1 MKPIEIFRPGRFTAM
16 NGEDVT
22 ITAADLEASAK
33 AYDPAVH
40 EAPFV
45 VGHPK
50 ADAPAYGWA
59 GSLRFAE
66 GALVVDPKQV
76 EPAFGQLVREGRF
89 KKVSAS
95 FYKPDYPKNPKPGVF
110 YLRHVGFLGAHPP
123 ALPGL
128 KPIEFAAAD
137 EGCITV
143 EFGASSAV
151 TKEAPVVTIT
161 PEELAKQKA
170 DLEAREKNIEQR
182 EKDVSQKE
190 VSFGERE
197 QTLKKKETEA
207 RISGIAEFVGG
218 LVQAGKVHPKHKDG
232 LVSFMTSLDDS
243 GVIEFGEGEAKK
255 SVGLGGWLREFLT
268 AQSKIVDFGE
278 TAPDKNDPN
287 TGATVD
293 FAAPTGCSVDGDLLA
308 IHQKALA
315 FQAKNP
321 GTGYEAAVAAVK
333 K

>member
-1 MKPIEIFRPGRFTAM
+1 MKPFEIFRPGRVTAM
-16 NGEDVT
+16 SGETVE
-22 ITAADLEASAK
+22 ITAADLEATAR

-50 ADAPAYGWA
+50 VDAPAYGWA
-59 GSLRFAE
+59 GSIRFAE
-66 GALVVDPKQV
+66 GGLVVEPKQV
-76 EPAFGQLVREGRF
+76 EPTFGQLVRDGRF

-123 ALPGL
+123 ALSGL

-143 EFGASSAV
+143 EFGAESAV

-170 DLEAREKNIEQR
+170 ELEAREKQISER
-182 EKDVSQKE
+182 EMTVSQKE

-197 QTLKKKETEA
+197 QTLKKKEAEA
-207 RISGIAEFVGG
+207 RRSGIVEFVGG
-218 LVQAGKVHPKHKDG
+218 LVKAGQVHPKHQNG
-232 LVSFMTSLDDS
+232 LVSFMASLDDS
-243 GVIEFGEGEAKK
+243 GVIEFGEGESAKTAPA
-255 SVGLGGWLREFLT
+255 SGWLREFLGGL
-268 AQSKIVDFGE
+268 QKIVEFGE
-278 TAPDKNDPN
+278 TASDKGDRG
-287 TGATVD
+287 TDRAVE
-293 FAAPTGCSVDGDLLA
+293 FAAPAGCTVDAEALSL
-308 IHQKALA
+308 HRKAVA

-321 GTGYEAAVAAVK
+321 GTDYETAVRAVK
-333 K
+333 